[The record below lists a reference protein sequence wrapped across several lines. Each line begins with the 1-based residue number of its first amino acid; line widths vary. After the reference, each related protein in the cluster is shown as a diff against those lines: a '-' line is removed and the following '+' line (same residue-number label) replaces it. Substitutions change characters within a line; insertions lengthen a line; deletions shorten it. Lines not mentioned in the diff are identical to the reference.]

1 LEDDMEIQKS
11 KQIQLISEIKD
22 KIKVAQYRALLNVNE
37 QLIKLYWDIGN
48 DLNKNTA
55 YGNNFIDTL
64 AREIKLSFPDA
75 KGYSARNL
83 RYMKHFAKEITDQNF
98 LQMVSAKLPWSHNLI
113 LIEKL
118 KSMESRYWY
127 GAKAIENGWS
137 VTALEHQIA
146 TGLINRERR
155 KKLQNFDK
163 LLPTVQS
170 ELAIQTMKDPYIFD
184 FVKFDEKM
192 KERQIEDELVKNI
205 TNFLLEMGKGF
216 AYMGHQ
222 YPLALGND
230 EFALD
235 ILFYNTLLHCYVVV
249 DLKTKK
255 FIPEYAGKMNF
266 YLSLVDEK
274 LKTEIDNPSIGLILC
289 HDKNK
294 TVAEFALKDM
304 AKPIGVS
311 EYRFTQE
318 LPDEIQKAFPEAE
331 DWAKRIVIGSSND

>member
-1 LEDDMEIQKS
+1 
-11 KQIQLISEIKD
+11 
-22 KIKVAQYRALLNVNE
+22 
-37 QLIKLYWDIGN
+37 
-48 DLNKNTA
+48 
-55 YGNNFIDTL
+55 
-64 AREIKLSFPDA
+64 
-75 KGYSARNL
+75 
-83 RYMKHFAKEITDQNF
+83 MKRFAKEIKDRDF
-98 LQMVSAKLPWSHNLI
+98 LQTVSAKLPWSHNLV

-137 VTALEHQIA
+137 VTVLEHQIA
-146 TGLINRERR
+146 TGLIEREQG

-163 LLPTVQS
+163 LLPAVQS

-184 FVKFDEKM
+184 FVDFDEKM

-222 YPLALGND
+222 YPLTLGED

-235 ILFYNTLLHCYVVV
+235 ILFYNTILHCYVVV

-289 HDKNK
+289 RDKNK
-294 TVAEFALKDM
+294 TVAEFALRDM

-318 LPDEIQKAFPEAE
+318 LPEEIQKAFPEAE
-331 DWAKRIVIGSSND
+331 DWAEHIVIDSMNDENPI